1 MFRQFGYIIK
11 RELTDQLRNPVEVR
25 ALTVFHI
32 IFALLTQA
40 VYKDLG
46 EGEVGIQNRRGA
58 CLFLAMMVGFSSIQS
73 SLFLFSA

>member
-1 MFRQFGYIIK
+1 MEI
-11 RELTDQLRNPVEVR
+11 R
-25 ALTVFHI
+25 ALTIAHI
-32 IFALLTQA
+32 VFALMTQA
-40 VYKDLG
+40 VFSTLG